1 MNKKFSEITHAKTRA
16 YQRYRIRLSPKS
28 YRRLCNQI
36 KNSESVFIK
45 RKSNTRTIH
54 DVVHKGTRMR
64 AVYDKARG
72 CVVTFLHL
80 KGR

>member
-1 MNKKFSEITHAKTRA
+1 MNKKFSEIAHAKRRA
-16 YQRYRIRLSPKS
+16 YQRYKIRLSPRG

-36 KNSESVFIK
+36 KNSESTFIR

-54 DVVHKGTRMR
+54 DVVYEGTRMR

-72 CVVTFLHL
+72 CIVTFLHL
-80 KGR
+80 